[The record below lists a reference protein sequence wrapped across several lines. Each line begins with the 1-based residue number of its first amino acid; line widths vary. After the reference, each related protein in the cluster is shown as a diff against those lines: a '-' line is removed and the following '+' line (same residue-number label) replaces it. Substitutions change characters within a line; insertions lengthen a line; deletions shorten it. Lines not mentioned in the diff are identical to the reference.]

1 MNWYEI
7 ALGVVLIAVSL
18 LIIVF
23 TLAQEQKGQGL
34 SAAIMGDNTAMAAG
48 RERGVDAKLA
58 KLTSLQCN
66 KNRSAPAHIGG
77 VRRAVFY
84 GKVSGHLCPNR
95 KGPAGRQGDVNQ
107 RSNYDTLTKK
117 HPCCRQA
124 PPHDA
129 ARAAEQPAG
138 G

>member
-48 RERGVDAKLA
+48 RERGVDAKLTKICGIIFFVVTLVA
-58 KLTSLQCN
+58 CVL
-66 KNRSAPAHIGG
+66 SA
-77 VRRAVFY
+77 R
-84 GKVSGHLCPNR
+84 L
-95 KGPAGRQGDVNQ
+95 
-107 RSNYDTLTKK
+107 
-117 HPCCRQA
+117 
-124 PPHDA
+124 
-129 ARAAEQPAG
+129 
-138 G
+138 